1 MPKLFDDENV
11 DVFMNIDERRQ
22 FCPHCACLRENAY
35 RDNNMEEEAR
45 G

>member
-1 MPKLFDDENV
+1 MPKLFDDENIG
-11 DVFMNIDERRQ
+11 VFMNIDERRH
-22 FCPHCACLRENAY
+22 FCPHCACPRENAY